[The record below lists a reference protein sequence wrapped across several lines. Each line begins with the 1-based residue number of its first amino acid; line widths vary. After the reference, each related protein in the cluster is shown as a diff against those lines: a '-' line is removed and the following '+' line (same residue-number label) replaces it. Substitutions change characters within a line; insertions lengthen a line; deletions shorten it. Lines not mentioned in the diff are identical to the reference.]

1 MNQLLRSV
9 ARLDKR
15 IAGQLKTLLIK
26 QPHVAAVKT
35 LNGEGKVAIVAV
47 MGKMRVILNARV
59 RAERAAMRPAW
70 AHSAAITPRK
80 SVPANGRHLPMDGPA
95 GNRSEAADR
104 GPDQHRCFPGG

>member
-35 LNGEGKVAIVAV
+35 LNGEGKAAIVAV
-47 MGKMRVILNARV
+47 MRKMRVILHARV

-70 AHSAAITPRK
+70 AHSAAIILRK
-80 SVPANGRHLPMDGPA
+80 SVPANGRHLADGRARRKPI
-95 GNRSEAADR
+95 GGR
-104 GPDQHRCFPGG
+104 GSRP